1 MLVSSLPVT
10 FFLSRAGGVVQRAQP
25 ACGRGPHQRGIRGKT
40 LEPVAVNG
48 SWWAWGE
55 KATFEDSWDFRQTG
69 SGARMWTPCI
79 LEEGIKLEGV
89 GRAESLAEGRWGAR
103 VWQSFARRVGWG
115 GGRVADMAKTC
126 KVGLKHGPVMVAVE

>member
-10 FFLSRAGGVVQRAQP
+10 FFLSRAGGVVQRTQP

-89 GRAESLAEGRWGAR
+89 GRAESLAEGRWGHVSGSRLLGGLVGAEGE
-103 VWQSFARRVGWG
+103 WQ
-115 GGRVADMAKTC
+115 
-126 KVGLKHGPVMVAVE
+126 

>member
-1 MLVSSLPVT
+1 
-10 FFLSRAGGVVQRAQP
+10 
-25 ACGRGPHQRGIRGKT
+25 
-40 LEPVAVNG
+40 
-48 SWWAWGE
+48 
-55 KATFEDSWDFRQTG
+55 
-69 SGARMWTPCI
+69 MWTPCI

-115 GGRVADMAKTC
+115 GGRVADMPKTC